1 MTDFTGKVILVTGA
15 ASGIGLATAIK
26 LAALG
31 AHLALADIVDIPHE
45 KISTISEKQV
55 LLMLL
60 VDVSSSEGCKRFVRD
75 VLNDL
80 GKIDHVF
87 NCAGVNPTAFDLINT
102 TDDYFHKLINTN
114 LFGTFAL
121 SRACV
126 SHLKPGATITNVSSI
141 LGTKGAPL
149 MSVYSASKWG
159 VIGFTKS
166 LAMELGPKGIRV
178 NAIAPGYIDT
188 PTNSDVVE
196 GEEAMKRSA
205 AKVAMGRLGTP
216 EEVANAVAW
225 LLSDEARYVNGS
237 VFEIN
242 GGLA

>member
-1 MTDFTGKVILVTGA
+1 MSDLTGKVIVITGA
-15 ASGIGLATAIK
+15 ASGIGLATATK
-26 LAALG
+26 LASMG

-45 KISTISEKQV
+45 KIPTITEDQV

-60 VDVSSSEGCKRFVRD
+60 VDVSSSESCDKFVRD

-87 NCAGVNPTAFDLINT
+87 NCAGVNPTAYNLVDT
-102 TDDYFHKLINTN
+102 TDDYFYKLIDTN

-126 SHLKPGATITNVSSI
+126 PHLKPGSTITNVSSI

-205 AKVAMGRLGTP
+205 AEVAMGRLGTP
-216 EEVANAVAW
+216 EEVASAVAW
-225 LLSDEARYVNGS
+225 LMSDEARYVNGS

>member
-1 MTDFTGKVILVTGA
+1 MSELQGKVIIITGA
-15 ASGIGLATAIK
+15 ASGIGRATARK
-26 LAALG
+26 LSKLG
-31 AHLALADIVDIPHE
+31 AYLALADIVDVPRQGIFAQGREH
-45 KISTISEKQV
+45 V
-55 LLMLL
+55 LFIE
-60 VDVSSSEGCKRFVRD
+60 VDVTSSENCTELAAA
-75 VLNDL
+75 VLKNF

-87 NCAGVNPTAFDLINT
+87 NCAGVNPTAYDLVDT
-102 TDDYFHKLINTN
+102 TDEYFYKLINTN

-126 SHLKPGATITNVSSI
+126 QHLKPGGTITNVSSI

-225 LLSDEARYVNGS
+225 LMSDEARYVNGS
-237 VFEIN
+237 VFEVN

>member
-1 MTDFTGKVILVTGA
+1 
-15 ASGIGLATAIK
+15 
-26 LAALG
+26 
-31 AHLALADIVDIPHE
+31 
-45 KISTISEKQV
+45 
-55 LLMLL
+55 
-60 VDVSSSEGCKRFVRD
+60 
-75 VLNDL
+75 
-80 GKIDHVF
+80 
-87 NCAGVNPTAFDLINT
+87 
-102 TDDYFHKLINTN
+102 
-114 LFGTFAL
+114 
-121 SRACV
+121 
-126 SHLKPGATITNVSSI
+126 
-141 LGTKGAPL
+141 

-166 LAMELGPKGIRV
+166 LAMELGPKGIKV

-225 LLSDEARYVNGS
+225 LMSDEARYVNGS